1 VRNSREIQFDAFRRF
16 NRDLPPALVETLLG
30 NVVMGNLSLDDA
42 QTMVDAIQNVLT
54 EFQEGMTRAIM
65 SELRLGD
72 GL

>member
-1 VRNSREIQFDAFRRF
+1 MRNSREIQFDAFRRF